1 MLELIST
8 VSDGLQIVKAFTDDQ
23 KSGSPRLDRLDDE
36 IVDAL
41 RSIYFV
47 PQGVLT
53 LLEEV
58 AEGRQPDAQQVE
70 VVLPRFNDGEWRV
83 GRALAVLEFDDLS
96 GNREISL
103 RRARTLDLLR
113 YGKIHLRRDIQ
124 ELLNHSLTFGRPISP
139 EAARALLERVHA
151 LNAEIESLE
160 EAHNYR
166 ARR

>member
-8 VSDGLQIVKAFTDDQ
+8 ASDGLQILKALTDDQ
-23 KSGSPRLDRLDDE
+23 KSGSPKLDRLDDG

-41 RSIYFV
+41 RSIYFT
-47 PQGVLT
+47 PQGVVA

-58 AEGRQPDAQQVE
+58 AAGRQPELRDIE
-70 VVLPRFNDGEWRV
+70 VVLPRFNDGEWRIC
-83 GRALAVLEFDDLS
+83 RTLALLEFDKLS

-103 RRARTLDLLR
+103 RRARTLDQLR
-113 YGKIHLRRDIQ
+113 YGKINLRRDIQ
-124 ELLNHSLTFGRPISP
+124 ELLNGPLTYGEPISP
-139 EAARALLERVHA
+139 EGARDLLERVHA